1 MRVLVG
7 QFSSE
12 SNEHSRSLM
21 TFEKF
26 LFRFGEEMLDSI
38 YCRDIFEDEGIELVP
53 SISARGHPHGLV
65 TYDAYQFIHDRL
77 MQAVKENLGTIDG
90 IFLFLHGASK
100 VIGLEGGS
108 AEHAFIRDI
117 RKIVGPYMPI
127 ALVMDPHGNLSQELV
142 DNVNILRCYRH
153 SPHTDMAETY
163 RFVAKSF
170 IDLLKNRQNIHPEYC
185 KVPIIIGGEKSVS
198 LDEPMLSINALCDEA
213 EKTGR
218 IRSASFHIG
227 YLRHDGD
234 KLGCSV
240 VVVPQTVKDQKFAR
254 VWAKKIRAFAYERR
268 HEFHYHGNVKEPEDA
283 IKAVVKYP
291 NGTCF
296 LTDSGDN
303 VGSGADGFNTY
314 VLRQILALDDF
325 NNKSYLVAGIV
336 DKAAYKYLYNKQ
348 VNDEVEFD
356 LGADLDEMCKKV
368 HVKGKIIAKGLADKA
383 YAKREDIGTAIT
395 IKFNDA
401 PVCVV
406 VEYDAIQYVDLDQF
420 ECSGLDV
427 KDYDVIVVKEGYIS
441 DDYNKY
447 GDYCVM
453 SLTQGPT
460 YQKSEGL
467 IFRQI
472 MRPCFPYDDLELD
485 EIFPND

>member
-1 MRVLVG
+1 M
-7 QFSSE
+7 
-12 SNEHSRSLM
+12 
-21 TFEKF
+21 
-26 LFRFGEEMLDSI
+26 
-38 YCRDIFEDEGIELVP
+38 
-53 SISARGHPHGLV
+53 
-65 TYDAYQFIHDRL
+65 
-77 MQAVKENLGTIDG
+77 
-90 IFLFLHGASK
+90 
-100 VIGLEGGS
+100 
-108 AEHAFIRDI
+108 
-117 RKIVGPYMPI
+117 
-127 ALVMDPHGNLSQELV
+127 
-142 DNVNILRCYRH
+142 
-153 SPHTDMAETY
+153 
-163 RFVAKSF
+163 
-170 IDLLKNRQNIHPEYC
+170 EY
-185 KVPIIIGGEKSVS
+185 P
-198 LDEPMLSINALCDEA
+198 A
-213 EKTGR
+213 
-218 IRSASFHIG
+218 
-227 YLRHDGD
+227 
-234 KLGCSV
+234 
-240 VVVPQTVKDQKFAR
+240 
-254 VWAKKIRAFAYERR
+254 
-268 HEFHYHGNVKEPEDA
+268 
-283 IKAVVKYP
+283 
-291 NGTCF
+291 GTCF

-395 IKFNDA
+395 VKLNDA
-401 PVCVV
+401 PVYVV
-406 VEYDAIQYVDLDQF
+406 IEYDAIQYVDLDQF

>member
-1 MRVLVG
+1 MKILMG
-7 QFSSE
+7 KFSSE

-26 LFRFGEEMLDSI
+26 IFRFGEDMLDSM
-38 YCRDIFEDEGIELVP
+38 YCRDIFEEEGFELIP
-53 SISARGHPHGLV
+53 SICAQGHPHGPV

-77 MQAVKENLGTIDG
+77 IQSVKDNLGDIDG

-108 AEHAFIRDI
+108 AEHAFVRDI

-153 SPHTDMAETY
+153 SPHTDTIDTY
-163 RFVAKSF
+163 RFTAKLF
-170 IDLLKNRQNIHPEYC
+170 VDLLKNRQNIHPEYC

-198 LDEPMLSINALCDEA
+198 LDEPMVSINALCDEA

-240 VVVPQTVKDQKFAR
+240 VVVPNTAQDQGFAKE
-254 VWAKKIRAFAYERR
+254 WARKIRAFAYEKR
-268 HEFHYHGNVKEPEDA
+268 HEFHYHGIVKEPEEA
-283 IKAVVKYP
+283 IQAVVEYP
-291 NGTCF
+291 TGTCF

-303 VGSGADGFNTY
+303 VGSGADGFNTF
-314 VLRQILALDDF
+314 VLRQILSLEDT
-325 NNKSYLVAGIV
+325 NKKRFLVAGIV
-336 DKAAYKYLYNKQ
+336 DKKAYKFLYDK
-348 VNDEVEFD
+348 EVGSEVCFD
-356 LGADLDEMCKKV
+356 LGEDLDEMSRSV
-368 HVKGKIIAKGLADKA
+368 HIKGKILAKGLAHSDYKD
-383 YAKREDIGTAIT
+383 REDIGTAIT
-395 IKFNDA
+395 VKLEGVD
-401 PVCVV
+401 VCVV
-406 VEYDAIQYVDLDQF
+406 VEYDAIQYTELEQF
-420 ECSGLDV
+420 SDSNLNIE
-427 KDYDVIVVKEGYIS
+427 DYDVIVVKEGYIA

-447 GDYCVM
+447 GSYCVM

-467 IFRQI
+467 VFRQI
-472 MRPCFPYDDLELD
+472 MRPCFPYDDLEL
-485 EIFPND
+485 EAIFPND

>member
-1 MRVLVG
+1 MKVLVG

-26 LFRFGEEMLDSI
+26 IFRYGEEMLDSI

-53 SISARGHPHGLV
+53 SLTARGHPHGLV
-65 TYDAYQFIHDRL
+65 TYDAYKFIHDRL
-77 MQAVKENLGTIDG
+77 IYAVKENLHDIDG

-117 RKIVGPYMPI
+117 RKVVGPYMPI

-153 SPHTDMAETY
+153 SPHIDTKETY

-170 IDLLKNRQNIHPEYC
+170 IDLLKHRQNIHPEYC

-198 LDEPMLSINALCDEA
+198 FDEPMVSINALCDEA

-240 VVVPQTVKDQKFAR
+240 VVVPNTAKDQKFAKE
-254 VWAKKIRAFAYERR
+254 WAKKIRAFAYSKR
-268 HEFHYHGNVKEPEDA
+268 HEFHYHGNVMEPQEA
-283 IKAVVKYP
+283 IKAVVEHAE
-291 NGTCF
+291 GTCF

-314 VLRQILALDDF
+314 VLRQILELEDR
-325 NNKSYLVAGIV
+325 NNKNFLVAGIV
-336 DKAAYKYLYNKQ
+336 DKKAYKELYSK
-348 VNDEVEFD
+348 EVGTKVSLD
-356 LGADLDEMCKKV
+356 LGADLDEMSRKV
-368 HVKGKIIAKGLADKA
+368 HVDGTIVAKGLAEKA
-383 YAKREDIGTAIT
+383 YAGREDIGTAIT
-395 IKFNDA
+395 VKFDDA
-401 PVCVV
+401 PVSVII
-406 VEYDAIQYVDLDQF
+406 EYDAIQYGEMDQF
-420 ECSGLDV
+420 ESSGLNV
-427 KDYDVIVVKEGYIS
+427 EDYDVIVVKEGYIS

-447 GDYCVM
+447 GSLCIM

-467 IFRQI
+467 VFRQI

-485 EIFPND
+485 AIFPND